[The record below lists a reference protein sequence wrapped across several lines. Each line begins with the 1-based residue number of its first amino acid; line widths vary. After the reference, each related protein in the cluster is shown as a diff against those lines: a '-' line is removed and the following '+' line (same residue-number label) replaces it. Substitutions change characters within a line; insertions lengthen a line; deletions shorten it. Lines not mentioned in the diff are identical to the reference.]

1 MAKGNV
7 IDQAAMMRAGFGRT
21 SKGINPAANQHNK
34 FWEKAATVVGS
45 FAQKQIEQSF
55 ENLQEFKKQTD
66 GQVGALNLMAI
77 DAPSFLGDIK
87 GVKKAYDKGARMA
100 SLGLTPQRRAN
111 GREIMAKYM
120 AQLQKM
126 SQYDKAFESSIPGST
141 AKTARLTGRS
151 VPDGIESTARHN
163 PGNTRS
169 EILNTSEQANG
180 RMKKLMRWDIDT
192 GKMMIM
198 RGGEW
203 QKEENANGVME
214 DMYMPFL
221 MKDET
226 KETGGLE
233 VWSEPT
239 EVAYDDIR
247 FGGAENNLLQNK
259 MAEIGGRLIESA
271 TDNEFNGMW
280 GIHKETLASE
290 LSGFLNSEDM
300 DENAFKDFYFG
311 GFKFDYSNNRMTAS
325 APAFQ
330 YLLEQDRI
338 AGNFDLEKNEWK
350 KDENGNPM
358 YGPGTKDWETK
369 LEVLK
374 RRKFNAGSQFR
385 TDQEPKLL
393 KILTDKYDNAR
404 KQYEAYEASKP
415 KPRSNRTYTPSMV
428 IGVDDDLGGTGG
440 ITKAAA
446 TKMAQTMQGKGT
458 SYAGK
463 NVKYVSDGKNN
474 TTLFFRVPNAEK
486 TAYEWVKQ
494 EEMSTN
500 DALIMRG
507 LDGLGVGYENIEQV
521 VDNDGDG
528 ISDFIQRPLEFT
540 TYTPSAT
547 DTPPATEPV
556 NSGAGEGTKENPIN
570 LKEKGGNFEEGNWYI
585 RDNGKTSLWTKR
597 GWAKEKK

>member
-1 MAKGNV
+1 MARGNV

-203 QKEENANGVME
+203 KKNEDTGEDEYVGFSMEAETEEAGA
-214 DMYMPFL
+214 
-221 MKDET
+221 
-226 KETGGLE
+226 E

-239 EVAYDDIR
+239 EVAYDDLR
-247 FGGAENNLLQNK
+247 FGGAEDNLLQNK
-259 MAEIGGRLIESA
+259 MAEIGLRLTESA
-271 TDNEFNGMW
+271 TDSEFNGMW
-280 GIHKETLASE
+280 ELHKENLQSE
-290 LSGFLNSEDM
+290 LHGFLNSEEM

-311 GFKFDYSNNRMTAS
+311 GFSYDYSNNRMTAS

-330 YLLEQDRI
+330 LLLEQDII
-338 AGNFDLEKNEWK
+338 AKNWSEKDGWK
-350 KDENGNPM
+350 DGF
-358 YGPGTKDWETK
+358 GPGTKDWITK

-374 RRKFNAGSQFR
+374 RQNFSAGSKFR

-393 KILTDKYDNAR
+393 QTLTDKYDHAR
-404 KQYEAYEASKP
+404 RLYENYERSKPRKGGGGGGGGGGGPKYKNRNVDIDMFLHKGEGGRSKITTTSDAMIGWDEDLQAMEKTGKDSMSNEAYVNINGVKYGFVPGQGFKEVEDISASYGLSYKHGTRYFKTP
-415 KPRSNRTYTPSMV
+415 EDIFKYHDIPTTY
-428 IGVDDDLGGTGG
+428 I
-440 ITKAAA
+440 
-446 TKMAQTMQGKGT
+446 GT
-458 SYAGK
+458 SGA
-463 NVKYVSDGKNN
+463 DA
-474 TTLFFRVPNAEK
+474 AE
-486 TAYEWVKQ
+486 
-494 EEMSTN
+494 
-500 DALIMRG
+500 
-507 LDGLGVGYENIEQV
+507 LD
-521 VDNDGDG
+521 
-528 ISDFIQRPLEFT
+528 
-540 TYTPSAT
+540 
-547 DTPPATEPV
+547 
-556 NSGAGEGTKENPIN
+556 
-570 LKEKGGNFEEGNWYI
+570 
-585 RDNGKTSLWTKR
+585 
-597 GWAKEKK
+597 

>member
-1 MAKGNV
+1 MARGNV
-7 IDQAAMMRAGFGRT
+7 IDQTAMMRAGFGRT
-21 SKGINPAANQHNK
+21 SKGRNPAADQHNK

-66 GQVGALNLMAI
+66 GQVGALNLMAV

-111 GREIMAKYM
+111 GREMMAKYM

-126 SQYDKAFESSIPGST
+126 SQYDKVFENSIPGST
-141 AKTARLTGRS
+141 ARTARLTGRS

-163 PGNTRS
+163 PGNVNS
-169 EILNTSEQANG
+169 EILNTTEQANG

-203 QKEENANGVME
+203 QKNGENGE
-214 DMYMPFL
+214 DVYVPFL
-221 MKDET
+221 MKGET
-226 KETGGLE
+226 EEMGGVE

-259 MAEIGGRLIESA
+259 MTEIGDRLIESA

-330 YLLEQDRI
+330 YLLKEDKEK
-338 AGNFDLEKNEWK
+338 GNWTEKDGWK

-358 YGPGTKDWETK
+358 YGPGTKDWETN

-374 RRKFNAGSQFR
+374 RRKFNAGSKFR

-393 KILTDKYDNAR
+393 QILTDKYDNAR

-415 KPRSNRTYTPSMV
+415 KPRSNRTYTPSMIV
-428 IGVDDDLGGTGG
+428 GVDDSLGGADG
-440 ITKAAA
+440 ITKAEA
-446 TKMAQTMQGKGT
+446 TRMAQTMQGKGT

-463 NVKYVSDGKNN
+463 NVKYVNDGKNN
-474 TTLFFRVPNAEK
+474 TTLFFRLQNADE

-494 EEMSTN
+494 DVMSTN
-500 DALIMRG
+500 DALIMRK
-507 LDGLGVGYENIEQV
+507 LNGLGVGYENVEAEEKVV
-521 VDNDGDG
+521 VDDLNPDTE
-528 ISDFIQRPLEFT
+528 IIVEEVI
-540 TYTPSAT
+540 PSAVIPKNIT
-547 DTPPATEPV
+547 KSREKVRWLEAEISKWFKA
-556 NSGAGEGTKENPIN
+556 NNAGENPDKAILDALN
-570 LKEKGGNFEEGNWYI
+570 KQKNELTN
-585 RDNGKTSLWTKR
+585 
-597 GWAKEKK
+597 